1 MRNFYYI
8 LKNLGVKFNFVYTRD
23 LFLAQERNQTLWGM
37 KKLLEHYGI
46 KVTAVKSATRSLDDV
61 TYPFVCQ
68 LSQEGLV
75 AITHEPKDLEEFIE
89 QWNGYALLCDVSHAK
104 EPHYYRH
111 KLKEKIE
118 YALPWITLAGVVLTA
133 LCFLF
138 DGFSLSTLL
147 LTCFNLLGLYFSFR
161 SAVNECAGSCS
172 VVTESAAGKLFG
184 YSLSVIGM
192 AYFGISLL
200 PVLFV
205 PSWMP
210 VWSWIAVLALVMPV
224 WSISHQAFV
233 LHAWCKNCLVVQ
245 AAVVLS
251 GLVVWC
257 NGLSAEGVFSIQPL
271 VALPSLYLLTI
282 YLLDIVFE
290 HYKVVKHPPMDGT
303 VLRLMYNPVLRQEI
317 LHSGRKV
324 DVSNVP
330 DVWMMNP
337 EGKEE
342 LFLAISLQC
351 VHCKEQFFKLYKA
364 MEKGELK
371 NYRIKIVISP
381 SAQEAKVIEAL
392 AATAIHE
399 SREKAMALLAAW
411 YETQNPKLF
420 LHSVKRNLPMEGVK
434 ESLEAIKDTVDSV
447 GIEGL
452 PFVTLDGYEITPT
465 IFWAKV
471 ELEN

>member
-8 LKNLGVKFNFVYTRD
+8 LKSLGVKVSFEYTRD
-23 LFLAQERNQTLWGM
+23 LFLAQERNHTLWGI

-46 KVTAVKSATRSLDDV
+46 KVTAVKSETKSLDDV

-68 LSQEGLV
+68 LSQEGMV
-75 AITHEPKDLEEFIE
+75 ANTREPKNPEAFIG
-89 QWNGYALLCDVSHAK
+89 QWNGIALLCDASHAK
-104 EPHYYRH
+104 EPHYLMH
-111 KLKEKIE
+111 KLKENIK

-138 DGFSLSTLL
+138 EGFSLSALL

-245 AAVVLS
+245 AAVVVS
-251 GLVVWC
+251 GLIVLC
-257 NGLSAEGVFSIQPL
+257 NGISAEGVFSIQSL
-271 VALPSLYLLTI
+271 VALPSLYLLAT

-303 VLRLMYNPVLRQEI
+303 VLRLMHNPMLRQEI

-330 DVWMMNP
+330 DVWVMNP
-337 EGKEE
+337 EGKED
-342 LFLAISLQC
+342 LFLALSLQC
-351 VHCKEQFFKLYKA
+351 AHCKELFFKIYKA
-364 MEKGELK
+364 MQKGELK
-371 NYRIKIVISP
+371 NYRIKIAISP
-381 SAQEAKVIEAL
+381 SPQEAKVIEAL

-399 SREKAMALLAAW
+399 SMEKAMELLATW
-411 YETQNPKLF
+411 YETQNRKLF
-420 LHSVKRNLPMEGVK
+420 LLSVKKNLPMEGVK
-434 ESLEAIKDTVDSV
+434 KSLEKTNDTVGAL

-452 PFVTLDGYEITPT
+452 PFVALDGYEITPT

-471 ELEN
+471 ELE